1 MYTEDE
7 RFYSHDGVDFKRTF
21 ASFVNVFIP
30 IYGGRQIGGSTITQQ
45 TIKNITGDDSRDSI
59 HGIERKIREI
69 FRSINVEKTYTKED
83 ILQSYLNL
91 VPLTTQEYDIIGV
104 QAAANFYFG
113 KDVKDLNLAEAAS
126 LAGMTSWPAANNP
139 YDNMKTTSS
148 DRSIRWI
155 ICSITV
161 QFLSRNITKPSTMS
175 LK

>member
-1 MYTEDE
+1 MFRTLLCTP
-7 RFYSHDGVDFKRTF
+7 RTRDFILMTALTSKRTF

-113 KDVKDLNLAEAAS
+113 KDGILTLLRQLHLQV
-126 LAGMTSWPAANNP
+126 
-139 YDNMKTTSS
+139 
-148 DRSIRWI
+148 
-155 ICSITV
+155 
-161 QFLSRNITKPSTMS
+161 
-175 LK
+175 